1 MMTSLS
7 RAVAWCL
14 LGMTPL
20 SFAGRAPSQAAQDTP
35 AKTAASTSQTTAKQ
49 RAWRLLRTGVNSTK
63 TDQRATAVG
72 VLALMRGQR
81 AAATMATEALQ
92 DKSPKVRVAAAT
104 ALGEL
109 HTTTAIPNLKDAL
122 NDEDVSVVLAAA
134 HALLLL
140 KDSSAYEVYFAILT
154 GERKSSHGLVAGQLE
169 TLKDPKKMALLGFQ
183 EGIGFIP
190 FAGMGYGAVRAIM
203 KDDSSPVRAAA
214 ARVLA
219 ADRDPD
225 TLDGLA
231 NVSLDDKS
239 ELVRTAALEAVAR
252 HDDPAYIS
260 KIAPAMDDEKDPV
273 RFTAAATVI
282 RLTAIAER
290 RAASKQK

>member
-7 RAVAWCL
+7 RSVAWCVL
-14 LGMTPL
+14 WIAPL
-20 SFAGRAPSQAAQDTP
+20 SLAGRALSQEPPTAP
-35 AKTAASTSQTTAKQ
+35 PKTAASASQPTAKQ
-49 RAWRLLRTGVNSTK
+49 RAWRLLRSGVNSTK

-81 AAATMATEALQ
+81 PATTMATEALG
-92 DKSPKVRVAAAT
+92 DKSPKVRVAAAG

-109 HTTTAIPNLKDAL
+109 HATKAIPKLKDAL
-122 NDEDVSVVLAAA
+122 NDQDVSVVLAAA

-140 KDSSAYEVYFAILT
+140 KDSSAYDVYFAILT
-154 GERKSSHGLVAGQLE
+154 GQRKGGHGLLAGQLE

-219 ADRDPD
+219 ADPDAD
-225 TLDGLA
+225 TLEGLA
-231 NVSLDDKS
+231 NASLDDKS

-273 RFTAAATVI
+273 KFTAAAAVI

-290 RAASKQK
+290 RAAAKSK